1 MLFSTTIDFGR
12 KSNRL
17 GITKNCLY
25 LYVYYQHPK
34 PWHKDTNT
42 GTCRAQ
48 KFATRDKIQWR
59 VFLTRTLVSC
69 KLGNKKGNT
78 NTYDGTE
85 IFFITFDVTP
95 IRQQGQMSGLKNV
108 SLFNLESYESRDST
122 AETLNLFSKYRKQ
135 MFMIHKLTFQ
145 AQHLG
150 LQVWMKLAYINI
162 SEDFDAPIGIE
173 WFVWTTVPNKNKLQ
187 DRKFEL

>member
-1 MLFSTTIDFGR
+1 
-12 KSNRL
+12 
-17 GITKNCLY
+17 
-25 LYVYYQHPK
+25 
-34 PWHKDTNT
+34 
-42 GTCRAQ
+42 
-48 KFATRDKIQWR
+48 
-59 VFLTRTLVSC
+59 
-69 KLGNKKGNT
+69 
-78 NTYDGTE
+78 
-85 IFFITFDVTP
+85 
-95 IRQQGQMSGLKNV
+95 MSGLKNV

-173 WFVWTTVPNKNKLQ
+173 WFV
-187 DRKFEL
+187 